1 MQHNISVTGYAFRL
15 RPITIDDASSIIQLR
30 AEQPEKTQYL
40 HPVSTDLAVQRKYL
54 LEYFER
60 PNDYYFVLERLKNNA
75 AEGLI
80 GIYDMTHH
88 PKSAEWGRW
97 ILSGKS
103 LGATEC
109 CWLIY
114 QVAFDHLDLDL
125 IHSRT
130 VTANHAVV
138 SFHESCGLERGQV
151 LPAHYELND
160 RVYDAVDHVLSRDRW
175 LEIGQ
180 ELSRKSQRIASRLN

>member
-1 MQHNISVTGYAFRL
+1 MQHDISVTGYAFRL

-30 AEQPEKTQYL
+30 AEQAEKTQYL
-40 HPVSTDLAVQRKYL
+40 HPISSDLAIQRKYL
-54 LEYFER
+54 LEYFKR
-60 PNDYYFVLERLKNNA
+60 PNDYYFVLERLKNNTT
-75 AEGLI
+75 EGLI
-80 GIYDMTHH
+80 GIYDMTHN

-114 QVAFDHLDLDL
+114 HVAFDHLGLDV

-130 VTANHAVV
+130 VTENQAVV

-151 LPAHYELND
+151 LTACYEFND
-160 RVYDAVDHVLSRDRW
+160 RAYDAVDHVLSKDRW
-175 LEIGQ
+175 PEIYQ
-180 ELSRKSQRIASRLN
+180 DLSRKAQRIASRLN